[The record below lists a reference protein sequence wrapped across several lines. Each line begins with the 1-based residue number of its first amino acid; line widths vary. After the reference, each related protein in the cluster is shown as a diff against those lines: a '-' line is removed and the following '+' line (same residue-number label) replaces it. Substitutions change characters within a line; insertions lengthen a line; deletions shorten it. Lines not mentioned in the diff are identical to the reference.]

1 MPVLEFAP
9 ERLDDQEFLDR
20 TDAAGVLREVASS
33 GARVR
38 MARRAA
44 VEAGVGALAREGRP
58 RAIVVAG
65 VGGCGLAGDML
76 AAVCGHGAPVQVIT
90 VRSPRLPGW
99 VGAADLVVTVSRSGR
114 AEEALAV
121 TTEAARRGCG
131 LLSVGPAG
139 SPLED
144 VARRSRALFVPIPV
158 PDTPVTVWELAVPLV
173 TAAGALGLVRGEEE
187 ACEAAA
193 RRLEDVA
200 HRCRPGSESFI
211 NPGKALA
218 MELADTVPMIWGSSR
233 LAAAAAYRFAGGLNA
248 HARYPAIWGE
258 LPEVG
263 HNQIA
268 AFDGPVAA
276 KDIFAEGP
284 GRTLRL
290 FLLRDTE
297 EHPRVAR
304 SREAAAEIAE
314 DRGVPVTEIRAEGV
328 HPLERLATLIGLC
341 DYGSVY
347 LALGYGIDPAPMSAI
362 RELEAR
368 IAQ

>member
-1 MPVLEFAP
+1 VPVLEFEP
-9 ERLDDQEFLDR
+9 ERLDDQGFLDR
-20 TDAAGVLREVASS
+20 TDASGVLREVASS

-44 VEAGVGALAREGRP
+44 VEAGVSAIAQDGRP

-65 VGGCGLAGDML
+65 VGGCGLAGDIL
-76 AAVCGHGAPVQVIT
+76 AAVCGYGAPVPIVT
-90 VRSPRLPGW
+90 VRSHRLPGW
-99 VGAADLVVTVSRSGR
+99 VGAADLVMTVSRSGR

-131 LLSVGPAG
+131 LLAVGPGG
-139 SPLED
+139 SPLET
-144 VARRSRALFVPIPV
+144 VARQARALFVPIPV
-158 PDTPVTVWELAVPLV
+158 PETPATVWELAVPLV
-173 TAAGALGLVRGEEE
+173 TAASALGLVRGEEE

-200 HRCRPGSESFI
+200 HRCRPASESFI
-211 NPGKALA
+211 NPGKTLA
-218 MELADTVPMIWGSSR
+218 MELADTVPMIWGSSPV
-233 LAAAAAYRFAGGLNA
+233 AAAAAYRFATGLNT
-248 HARYPAIWGE
+248 HARYPASWGE
-258 LPEVG
+258 LPEAG
-263 HNQIA
+263 HNQVA

-276 KDIFAEGP
+276 KDVFAEGP

-304 SREAAAEIAE
+304 SREAAAEIAQ
-314 DRGVPVTEIRAEGV
+314 DRGVPVSEIHAEGE
-328 HPLERLATLIGLC
+328 HPLERIATLIGLC